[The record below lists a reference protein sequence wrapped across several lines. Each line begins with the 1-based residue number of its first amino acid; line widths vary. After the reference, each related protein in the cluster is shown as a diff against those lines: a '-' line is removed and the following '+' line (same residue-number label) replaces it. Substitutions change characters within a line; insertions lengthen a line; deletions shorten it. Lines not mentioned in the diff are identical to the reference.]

1 MSGDH
6 GLRINLPASLQALRD
21 DTDLRLQLVGDQ
33 AAINAVLGSAL
44 PERSDIVHAENI
56 VPVDARPSAPSAA
69 AGRQENSVAPI
80 FGYA

>member
-6 GLRINLPASLQALRD
+6 GLRINLPASLHALRD
-21 DTDLRLQLVGDQ
+21 DTDLRLQLAGDQ

-44 PERSDIVHAENI
+44 PERAAIVYAENI
-56 VPVDARPSAPSAA
+56 VPMNARPSAPGAA
-69 AGRQENSVAPI
+69 ARQKNSVALI